1 MLRPNRLH
9 ARVKVWVPKLAKCV
23 QIASNW
29 VQKKSQIENTF
40 GVQVLGFG
48 LHNCVNVWE
57 PATVW
62 DSVCHFLWHSVW
74 ELVLDFYARSGEEGE
89 ATRDGAQLM
98 NGAPRPRSTT
108 EGKTVPR
115 AVGPVWEI
123 PSCGPRV
130 RSWRTVVRG
139 NTRFLATPGQSS
151 WGTFLLSNEE
161 RRLRGFC
168 DGASSWLAVRP
179 NLSLCLSSNHGRV

>member
-1 MLRPNRLH
+1 MCPNC
-9 ARVKVWVPKLAKCV
+9 VKQNV
-23 QIASNW
+23 QIGSILGPN
-29 VQKKSQIENTF
+29 KKSQIEDTF
-40 GVQVLGFG
+40 GVQVFWVWFTLLYERSGPRDRLGFG
-48 LHNCVNVWE
+48 VSFFVAFGLAFGLGIG
-57 PATVW
+57 PGFF
-62 DSVCHFLWHSVW
+62 SP
-74 ELVLDFYARSGEEGE
+74 EEGRRGG

-139 NTRFLATPGQSS
+139 NTRFLATPGQNS
-151 WGTFLLSNEE
+151 WRTFPDSNEE
-161 RRLRGFC
+161 RRLRGC
-168 DGASSWLAVRP
+168 CGGASSWRAVRP